1 MAISFGTGGGVKE
14 MQVWYNAD
22 TTGGWGGANDGLEGT
37 GAQIEGNDCIIA
49 ALRKNEN
56 VSITYSGTLTNIPT
70 GSVYIANFYTSIGSI
85 LTSLDVDVNDGAT
98 GTANFNILS
107 EFTGDARITL
117 KQFIPIA
124 FDLSAGT
131 LNVVTNDLSDM
142 SFNINVQNVNVKAA
156 DNQFWDIAHV
166 GNGLTLVGTTVG
178 NQLFTEAQS
187 FDVTNDDHIGVLQA
201 FEGVIFA
208 QHNVDINT
216 TTGNSSNETLT
227 FVETTHGT
235 NNYTLGGTGTA
246 VFNGT
251 SIASTGTVTFVMDMS
266 SMSAFTMTAGSVNKA
281 TTVTFGANTISR
293 VNFSNITTINSGT
306 GTFASNTLDTVTTV
320 NLQTDNTETRLQD
333 CTNINLSNNADLTDA
348 NITSSGSIALGATG
362 SATSSLT
369 RCTFTDPSGTEA
381 VNIVFPGSAL
391 DVNKVTDCTF
401 VRTTGTTNAVDLGN
415 VGSNTSIDWNGNTLT
430 GYGAQTAGNNISSTA
445 NGAIAVNFTVNS
457 ILTINV
463 LNGATIPTVEIS
475 GTGTV
480 NIVASV
486 TVTISGL
493 LGNTEVSVLE
503 NPSPYTQTLAEQQ
516 AGAGPVSLFNE
527 DFVSAVTGTDILVD
541 TESGANVTRITS
553 TTTDFTDMTG
563 LVAGDFIRVTE
574 RVSGQNLR
582 TFDTFEVVSVATNT
596 IDVVDVAS
604 STLVQQNIIDTT
616 GDTIT
621 VEKIDASYNFSV
633 ASGEVVDILLF
644 RVGSL
649 PIFLLNQTISSTNN
663 SFPVSQSLDRNFE
676 V

>member
-503 NPSPYTQTLAEQQ
+503 NPSPYSSAVAAPVTL
-516 AGAGPVSLFNE
+516 FDE
-527 DFVSAVTGTDILVD
+527 DVLSAVTGTDIELD
-541 TESGANVTRITS
+541 TGGGANITQILR
-553 TTTDFTDMTG
+553 TGTTDFETMN
-563 LVAGDFIRVTE
+563 LVGGDQV
-574 RVSGQNLR
+574 RVSQRSNLKI
-582 TFDTFEVVSVATNT
+582 FDTYTVVGTPTAAAINVT
-596 IDVVDVAS
+596 DVAS
-604 STLVQQNIIDTT
+604 STSKLPDIIDSPGETV
-616 GDTIT
+616 T
-621 VEKIDASYNFSV
+621 VEKVNASYTFEVST
-633 ASGEVVDILLF
+633 GTVVDILAF

-649 PIFLLNQTISSTNN
+649 PVYQLNQTISSTNN
-663 SFPVSQSLDRNFE
+663 SFPLSQVVDRNFDAFE

>member
-503 NPSPYTQTLAEQQ
+503 NPSPYSSAVAAPVTL
-516 AGAGPVSLFNE
+516 FDE
-527 DFVSAVTGTDILVD
+527 DVLSAVTSTDIELD
-541 TESGANVTRITS
+541 TGGGANITQILR
-553 TTTDFTDMTG
+553 TGTTDFTTMN
-563 LVAGDFIRVTE
+563 LVGGDQV
-574 RVSGQNLR
+574 RVSQRSNLKI
-582 TFDTFEVVSVATNT
+582 FDTYTVVGTPTASAINVT
-596 IDVVDVAS
+596 DVAS
-604 STLVQQNIIDTT
+604 STSKLPDIIDSPGETV
-616 GDTIT
+616 T
-621 VEKIDASYNFSV
+621 VEKVNASYTFSV
-633 ASGEVVDILLF
+633 SAAEVVDILAF

-649 PIFLLNQTISSTNN
+649 PIYQLNQTISATNN
-663 SFPVSQSLDRNFE
+663 SFPLSQVVDRNFDAFE

>member
-503 NPSPYTQTLAEQQ
+503 NPSPYSSAVAAPVTL
-516 AGAGPVSLFNE
+516 FDE
-527 DFVSAVTGTDILVD
+527 DVLSAVTSTDIELD
-541 TESGANVTRITS
+541 TGGGANITQILR
-553 TTTDFTDMTG
+553 TGTTDFTTMN
-563 LVAGDFIRVTE
+563 LVGGDQV
-574 RVSGQNLR
+574 RVSQRSNLKI
-582 TFDTFEVVSVATNT
+582 FDTYTVVGTPTASAINVT
-596 IDVVDVAS
+596 DVAS
-604 STLVQQNIIDTT
+604 STSKLPDIVDSPGETV
-616 GDTIT
+616 T
-621 VEKIDASYNFSV
+621 VEKVNASYTFSV
-633 ASGEVVDILLF
+633 AVGEVVDILAF

-649 PIFLLNQTISSTNN
+649 PVYQLNQTISSTNN
-663 SFPVSQSLDRNFE
+663 SFPLSQVVDRNFDAFE

>member
-503 NPSPYTQTLAEQQ
+503 NPSPYSSSVAAPVTL
-516 AGAGPVSLFNE
+516 FDE
-527 DFVSAVTGTDILVD
+527 DVLSAVTGTDIELD
-541 TESGANVTRITS
+541 TGGGANITQILR
-553 TTTDFTDMTG
+553 TGTTDFETMN
-563 LVAGDFIRVTE
+563 LVGGDQV
-574 RVSGQNLR
+574 RVSQRSNLKI
-582 TFDTFEVVSVATNT
+582 FDTYTVVGTPTASAINVT
-596 IDVVDVAS
+596 DVAS
-604 STLVQQNIIDTT
+604 STSKLPDIIDSPGETV
-616 GDTIT
+616 T
-621 VEKIDASYNFSV
+621 VEKVNASYTFSV
-633 ASGEVVDILLF
+633 SAAEVVDILAF

-649 PIFLLNQTISSTNN
+649 PIYQLNQTISATNN
-663 SFPVSQSLDRNFE
+663 SFPLSQVVDRNFDAFE

>member
-503 NPSPYTQTLAEQQ
+503 NPSPYSSAVAAPVTL
-516 AGAGPVSLFNE
+516 FDE
-527 DFVSAVTGTDILVD
+527 DVLSAVTSTDIELD
-541 TESGANVTRITS
+541 TGGGANITQILR
-553 TTTDFTDMTG
+553 TGTTDFTTMN
-563 LVAGDFIRVTE
+563 LVGGDQV
-574 RVSGQNLR
+574 RVSQRSNLKI
-582 TFDTFEVVSVATNT
+582 FDTYTVVGTPTAAAINVT
-596 IDVVDVAS
+596 DVAS
-604 STLVQQNIIDTT
+604 STSKLPDIIDSPGETV
-616 GDTIT
+616 T
-621 VEKIDASYNFSV
+621 VEKVNASYTFSV
-633 ASGEVVDILLF
+633 AVGEVVDILAF

-649 PIFLLNQTISSTNN
+649 PVYQLNQTISSTNN
-663 SFPVSQSLDRNFE
+663 SFPLSQVVDRNFDAFE